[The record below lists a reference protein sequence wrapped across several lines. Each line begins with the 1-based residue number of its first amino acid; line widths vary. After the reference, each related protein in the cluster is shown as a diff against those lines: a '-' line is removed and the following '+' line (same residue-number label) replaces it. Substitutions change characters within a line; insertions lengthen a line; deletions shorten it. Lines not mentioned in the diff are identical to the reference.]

1 MFRSSYALRGKF
13 VNKLLQRA
21 MTMIMIWLFVLTVG
35 SAGGTTPAQAAS
47 AAQGTGRQYEIKYI
61 LAIYVSDN
69 QEICAGQDYPIR
81 VRLLK
86 STEQVEP
93 KPSKP
98 EPSIKYL
105 SGIAVQAF
113 AKDESIGT
121 LSPRK
126 LITGFN
132 LEQDA
137 PGEAT
142 FTFHAKKAGTTDLY
156 FETLIRK
163 AITGTDNEYIGPVR
177 TIKVIDCKY
186 KLTMNYLMRQSSGG
200 TTGLVIGQLDSLL
213 EGDGEV
219 YQGAGI
225 LDSDRTTTM
234 PPCSFS
240 SDGFDS
246 ATTITGKLTGT
257 PNNQQLQITVDYGP
271 AQSSATITCPVV
283 GATTTTTTEDPTNWL
298 ATNATFS
305 GMGGAQSFPINFA
318 QWFGRLI
325 ITVTPVEGP
334 AS

>member
-1 MFRSSYALRGKF
+1 MLRSSYDSRGKSIYAL
-13 VNKLLQRA
+13 VQR
-21 MTMIMIWLFVLTVG
+21 MTILVLAFALSLG
-35 SAGGTTPAQAAS
+35 STEQPTRAQAAPLV
-47 AAQGTGRQYEIKYI
+47 QGTGSQYEIKYI

-93 KPSKP
+93 KPTKP
-98 EPSIKYL
+98 EPSIQYL
-105 SGIAVQAF
+105 SGITVQAF

-126 LITGFN
+126 LITGWN
-132 LEQDA
+132 VEQDA

-142 FTFHAKKAGTTDLY
+142 FSFHAKKAGTTDLY

-163 AITGTDNEYIGPVR
+163 AITGTDDEYIGPVR
-177 TIKVIDCKY
+177 SIKVINCKY

-200 TTGLVIGQLDSLL
+200 TTGLIIGQLDALM
-213 EGDGEV
+213 EGDGTV

-225 LDSDRTTTM
+225 LDSDRSEVM

-240 SDGFDS
+240 SDGFDNP
-246 ATTITGKLTGT
+246 ATITGKSTGS
-257 PNNQQLQITVDYGP
+257 PGNQQLELTIAYDSGEAT
-271 AQSSATITCPVV
+271 STITCPVV
-283 GATTTTTTEDPTNWL
+283 GAKTTTATVNPKDWL
-298 ATNATFS
+298 ASNATFS
-305 GMGGAQSFPINFA
+305 GTGGVQSFPIDYA

-325 ITVTPVEGP
+325 ITVVPVE
-334 AS
+334 SSS